1 MATTDFS
8 TGTVIESAWLND
20 VDAVTYEWAG
30 KDAPTGVVVGTT
42 DTQTITNKTLAAAT
56 NTVEATSGPNTSSL
70 SHRNKI
76 INGSFNVW
84 QRGTSFAVSPY
95 EAIYT
100 ADRWAFYRDEL
111 ATGATAS
118 QQTGTYGQYAL
129 RLQRDA
135 ANSSI
140 QRLRWGQILETR
152 DVVPL
157 AGKTITLSVKIKSG
171 ANYSGGN
178 VYLYCEFGTGTDQGN
193 LYLTGAL
200 WTGYNTSTPA
210 SSITPTTSYQTLTH
224 TAVVPA
230 GTKEL
235 AVKMYYTPSGTAGA
249 DDWVQIEEFQLE
261 VGNKATP
268 FEHRPYGIEL
278 ALCQR
283 YFQVFGGNHTH
294 EIFGTGSAVSSSAA
308 YVTFALPVEMRTSPA
323 VSVSA
328 LGDWQVR
335 QLGGTITSTVD
346 SISIATNSRSSP
358 TVQFS
363 CPSVLSYQT
372 FAQISA
378 NATTAA
384 RLNFSAEL

>member
-100 ADRWAFYRDEL
+100 ADRWAFFRGSL
-111 ATGATAS
+111 STGATAS

-129 RLQRDA
+129 RIQRDA
-135 ANSSI
+135 ADSSTYSPI
-140 QRLRWGQILETR
+140 WGQILETR

-171 ANYSGGN
+171 ANYSGGD
-178 VYLYCEFGTGTDQGN
+178 VYLYCGFGTGTDQGN

-200 WTGYNTSTPA
+200 WAGYNTSNPA

-283 YFQVFGGNHTH
+283 YFQVFGGNHTN
-294 EIFGTGSAVSSSAA
+294 EILGAGMSISSSAA
-308 YVTFALPVEMRTSPA
+308 NITFALPVEMRTSPA

-328 LGDWQVR
+328 LGDWDVR
-335 QLGGTITSTVD
+335 QGLNVSQVQNMAITTP
-346 SISIATNSRSSP
+346 SRSSP
-358 TVQFS
+358 TVQFV
-363 CPSVLSYQT
+363 PSGAIPFQEFTQLS
-372 FAQISA
+372 AR
-378 NATTAA
+378 ATTAA